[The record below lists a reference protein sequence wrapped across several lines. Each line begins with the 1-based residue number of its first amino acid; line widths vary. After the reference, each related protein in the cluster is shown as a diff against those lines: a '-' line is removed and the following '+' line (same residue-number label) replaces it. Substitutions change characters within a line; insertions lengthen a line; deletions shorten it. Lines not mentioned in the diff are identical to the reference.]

1 MIKEIR
7 KKAKKSLS
15 LFHNIFVVID
25 IISDFLNKSNIFM
38 NFKNE
43 ILSCL
48 GKEDFHCTKNLNSLL
63 KKREL
68 LPTESQK
75 TLGLHQLY
83 FLIGKLEKANLK
95 LTSLCFWQS
104 TSMFLLNTFLKA
116 EKTLNNDQERRS
128 MNELIPINYDD
139 EEPTISARDLHKAL
153 DVQSRFSRWFD
164 SNKELFVEGEDYNK
178 CTSSTVVNNGAVRE
192 LEDYKITVLMAKHL
206 AMMSR
211 TEKGKQIRDYLIDL
225 EKAWNTPE
233 QVFARALKMADRT
246 IAKLKDSV
254 KSLSTEISVKN
265 QIIGELKPKADYY
278 DEILKNPGLVTI
290 TQIAKDYG
298 MSGKKMNDILHDIGI
313 QYKQSGQWLLY
324 SKYHCMGY
332 THSETVDIVRS
343 DGRPD
348 VKMNTKWSQKGRI
361 FLYDKLKESGI
372 LPVIEQEM
380 TK

>member
-1 MIKEIR
+1 MSEEKRQLIRDVTTRINKLPADKHHYILGYMNGVADTVESDTQKEEATIR
-7 KKAKKSLS
+7 DS
-15 LFHNIFVVID
+15 NQRGDD
-25 IISDFLNKSNIFM
+25 I
-38 NFKNE
+38 
-43 ILSCL
+43 
-48 GKEDFHCTKNLNSLL
+48 
-63 KKREL
+63 
-68 LPTESQK
+68 TEQ
-75 TLGLHQLY
+75 
-83 FLIGKLEKANLK
+83 
-95 LTSLCFWQS
+95 
-104 TSMFLLNTFLKA
+104 
-116 EKTLNNDQERRS
+116 
-128 MNELIPINYDD
+128 LIPINYSS
-139 EEPTISARDLHKAL
+139 EQPTVSARELYAGLEITD
-153 DVQSRFSRWFD
+153 RFSRWFERM
-164 SNKELFVEGEDYNK
+164 SAYGFTEGSDFTSVK
-178 CTSSTVVNNGAVRE
+178 SSTLVNNGAERE
-192 LEDYKITVLMAKHL
+192 ISDYQVSIDMAKQIC
-206 AMMSR
+206 MIQRS
-211 TEKGKQIRDYLIDL
+211 EKGRQYRQYFIDL

-233 QVFARALKMADRT
+233 QVFARALKMADQT

>member
-1 MIKEIR
+1 MSAYGFAEG
-7 KKAKKSLS
+7 
-15 LFHNIFVVID
+15 
-25 IISDFLNKSNIFM
+25 SDF
-38 NFKNE
+38 
-43 ILSCL
+43 
-48 GKEDFHCTKNLNSLL
+48 
-63 KKREL
+63 
-68 LPTESQK
+68 
-75 TLGLHQLY
+75 
-83 FLIGKLEKANLK
+83 
-95 LTSLCFWQS
+95 TSV
-104 TSMFLLNTFLKA
+104 K
-116 EKTLNNDQERRS
+116 
-128 MNELIPINYDD
+128 
-139 EEPTISARDLHKAL
+139 
-153 DVQSRFSRWFD
+153 
-164 SNKELFVEGEDYNK
+164 
-178 CTSSTVVNNGAVRE
+178 SSTLVNNGAERE
-192 LEDYKITVLMAKHL
+192 ISDYQVSIDMAKQIC
-206 AMMSR
+206 MIQRS
-211 TEKGKQIRDYLIDL
+211 EKGRQYRQYFLDL

-233 QVFARALKMADRT
+233 QIFARALKMADQT

-361 FLYDKLKESGI
+361 FLYDKLKENGI

-380 TK
+380 TT

>member
-1 MIKEIR
+1 
-7 KKAKKSLS
+7 
-15 LFHNIFVVID
+15 
-25 IISDFLNKSNIFM
+25 
-38 NFKNE
+38 
-43 ILSCL
+43 
-48 GKEDFHCTKNLNSLL
+48 
-63 KKREL
+63 
-68 LPTESQK
+68 
-75 TLGLHQLY
+75 
-83 FLIGKLEKANLK
+83 
-95 LTSLCFWQS
+95 
-104 TSMFLLNTFLKA
+104 
-116 EKTLNNDQERRS
+116 

-164 SNKELFVEGEDYNK
+164 SNKELFIEGEDYNK

-233 QVFARALKMADRT
+233 QVFARALKMADQT

-332 THSETVDIVRS
+332 THSETVDIVRA

-361 FLYDKLKESGI
+361 FLYDKLKENGI
-372 LPVIEQEM
+372 LPVIEQENAQGSFL
-380 TK
+380 